1 MKRAQC
7 INEVYE
13 IAGMA
18 ATHGVH
24 DQNAGAPRLPEY
36 GRQWRTESQFF
47 NVDTGFDYEERFP
60 FPWADLDHPSHSV
73 ATSMAKKQAR
83 LV

>member
-13 IAGMA
+13 IAGMT
-18 ATHGVH
+18 ATHGVIKMQELH
-24 DQNAGAPRLPEY
+24 GCRNMADSGVPRVN
-36 GRQWRTESQFF
+36 FF

>member
-13 IAGMA
+13 IAGMT
-18 ATHGVH
+18 ATHGVIKMQELH
-24 DQNAGAPRLPEY
+24 GCRNMADSGVPRVN
-36 GRQWRTESQFF
+36 FF

-73 ATSMAKKQAR
+73 ATSMAKNK
-83 LV
+83 LD